1 MFDNIAQ
8 LEKEIQEFQTN
19 ILASKELL
27 QCLNDLTEAVKHER
41 ETLGRSMTNLQASV
55 EQHTSDNTSK
65 VSASVDSLLEG
76 HKQAADKLAAEIHT
90 AVAGL
95 QQKNDDDFS
104 RLQTAVTA
112 TADESTERLRN
123 VSQKYI
129 EKVSNSVDLLLEGH
143 KQAADKLAAEIHTA
157 VADLQ
162 QKNDNG
168 FSRLQ
173 TAVTA
178 ASAASTE
185 NLWDVSQKY
194 SELLT
199 KLDSSKLEHIY
210 EYCSKLERSINQK
223 FTILGAGV
231 ILTAV
236 LALISIIL

>member
-41 ETLGRSMTNLQASV
+41 ETLGRSMTDLQASV
-55 EQHTSDNTSK
+55 EQHTSENTSK
-65 VSASVDSLLEG
+65 VSA
-76 HKQAADKLAAEIHT
+76 
-90 AVAGL
+90 
-95 QQKNDDDFS
+95 
-104 RLQTAVTA
+104 
-112 TADESTERLRN
+112 
-123 VSQKYI
+123 
-129 EKVSNSVDLLLEGH
+129 SVDLLLEGH

-157 VADLQ
+157 VAALQ
-162 QKNDNG
+162 QKNDSS

-173 TAVTA
+173 TTVTA

-185 NLWDVSQKY
+185 NLRDVSQKY
-194 SELLT
+194 DNLLT

-223 FTILGAGV
+223 FMILGAGG